1 MLFIV
6 ECLLAF
12 LILFVLP
19 LWGLY
24 RFINRDPEKDKL
36 KTVYAELVDHWE
48 YQGYNGPG
56 ITLRSMKYTKPL
68 KQKRYVGVFRTE
80 DGEELTLAGDVS
92 FDTVP
97 LGVYGILKYKQGW
110 FCDFSEDVE

>member
-1 MLFIV
+1 MLFVV
-6 ECLLAF
+6 ECILAF

-24 RFINRDPEKDKL
+24 RFIIRGPEENKL
-36 KTVYAELVDHWE
+36 KTVRAELVDYWE

-68 KQKRYVGVFRTE
+68 KQKRYAGVFRTE
-80 DGEELTLAGDVS
+80 EGEELTLAGDVS
-92 FDTVP
+92 FESVP
-97 LGVYGILKYKQGW
+97 FEIQGMLKYKQGW
-110 FCDFSEDVE
+110 FCDFREDNE